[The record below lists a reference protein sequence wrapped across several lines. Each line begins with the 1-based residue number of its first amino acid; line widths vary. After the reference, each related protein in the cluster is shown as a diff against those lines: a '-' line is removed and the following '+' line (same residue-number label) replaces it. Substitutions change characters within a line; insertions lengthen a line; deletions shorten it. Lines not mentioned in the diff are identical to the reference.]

1 MARYLKRWES
11 PRREGRNHKGKGGS
25 ARQRQ
30 IRKQFQTLR
39 KKLKDSDPQPPTHPN
54 SPSKPKGGI
63 MASLFAGDTL
73 LAGLFKSEVDLFSR
87 SSALANWAGML
98 EGVAHTETIDV
109 VDPAHCCGVAAAT
122 NANQH

>member
-87 SSALANWAGML
+87 SSASAN
-98 EGVAHTETIDV
+98 
-109 VDPAHCCGVAAAT
+109 
-122 NANQH
+122 